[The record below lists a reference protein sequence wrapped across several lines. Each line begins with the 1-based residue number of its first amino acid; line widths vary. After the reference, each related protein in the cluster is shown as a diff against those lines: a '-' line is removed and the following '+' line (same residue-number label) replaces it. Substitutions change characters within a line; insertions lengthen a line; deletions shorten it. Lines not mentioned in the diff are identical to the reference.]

1 MADYWIYLSI
11 KIKINKRVSKSK
23 FHRQCLPTNQNFED
37 KQKTE
42 DKQLFSKL
50 GRYPANAQEILTLDT
65 RYKY

>member
-1 MADYWIYLSI
+1 MF
-11 KIKINKRVSKSK
+11 N
-23 FHRQCLPTNQNFED
+23 RQCLPTNQNFED